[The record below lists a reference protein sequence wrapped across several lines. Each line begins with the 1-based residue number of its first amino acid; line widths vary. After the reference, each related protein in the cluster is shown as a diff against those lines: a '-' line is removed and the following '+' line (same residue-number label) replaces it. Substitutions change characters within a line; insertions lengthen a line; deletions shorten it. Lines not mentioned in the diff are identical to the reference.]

1 MFSNIDQ
8 PLFPNFPWLFLPMVF
23 DIFGNINGPEVWAM
37 KYGLWRKIYEGT
49 RRAQVSLSHS
59 CHRCIRRPEDDGTA
73 THLGNGDPQRFHPG
87 REIPRAME
95 ALVPHF
101 S

>member
-1 MFSNIDQ
+1 
-8 PLFPNFPWLFLPMVF
+8 MVF
-23 DIFGNINGPEVWAM
+23 DIFGNINGPEVWTM
-37 KYGLWRKIYEGT
+37 KYGLWRKIYGT
-49 RRAQVSLSHS
+49 RRAQVSLSHPS
-59 CHRCIRRPEDDGTA
+59 RCPDDETT